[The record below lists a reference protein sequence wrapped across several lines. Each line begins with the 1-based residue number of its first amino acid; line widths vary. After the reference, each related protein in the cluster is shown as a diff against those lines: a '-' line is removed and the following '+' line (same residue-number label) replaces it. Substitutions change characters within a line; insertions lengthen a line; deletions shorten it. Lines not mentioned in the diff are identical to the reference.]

1 MLAIS
6 DRMRL
11 KCQLSSRNGGECT
24 AYNGG
29 LSSFFLK
36 KGKKKKKKK
45 SVSMNKETNPSRRQD
60 LDGPA
65 YLLLLSQN
73 TLNTL
78 HKHVQKHTKD

>member
-1 MLAIS
+1 
-6 DRMRL
+6 
-11 KCQLSSRNGGECT
+11 
-24 AYNGG
+24 
-29 LSSFFLK
+29 
-36 KGKKKKKKK
+36 
-45 SVSMNKETNPSRRQD
+45 MNKETNPSRRQD

>member
-11 KCQLSSRNGGECT
+11 KCQLSSRNGGEST

-29 LSSFFLK
+29 LTSFFLK
-36 KGKKKKKKK
+36 KGNKKKVFLWIKKQIPAGDT
-45 SVSMNKETNPSRRQD
+45 ED

-73 TLNTL
+73 TLNNL